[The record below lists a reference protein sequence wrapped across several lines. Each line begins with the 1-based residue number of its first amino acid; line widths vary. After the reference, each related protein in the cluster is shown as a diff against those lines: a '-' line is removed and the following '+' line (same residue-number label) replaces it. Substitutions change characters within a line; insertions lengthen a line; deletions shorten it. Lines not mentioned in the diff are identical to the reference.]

1 MVLWDTR
8 TPFMHPWLSSK
19 DTYSMGWDMC
29 DPRSFLLPL
38 CSGGSGRTGTY
49 IAIANLLDRLKTEG
63 VVDIFQTV
71 RAMRMQRPRMVHTLV
86 SGS

>member
-1 MVLWDTR
+1 MALWDTR
-8 TPFMHPWLSSK
+8 TPFGCVQSSRLMILVGC
-19 DTYSMGWDMC
+19 TTC
-29 DPRSFLLPL
+29 DPGHLFSSP

-71 RAMRMQRPRMVHTLV
+71 RALRMQRPRMVHTLV